1 MTPSD
6 LKLNLHGDV
15 DLAHYQRL
23 AEQARAEAMHALL
36 VAAGRKMKQLAL
48 FCVARVRSLRLTR
61 LLPGTVLR
69 HGH

>member
-1 MTPSD
+1 MTHSH
-6 LKLNLHGDV
+6 LKLNRHGDV
-15 DLAHYQRL
+15 DLVHYQRM
-23 AEQARAEAMHALL
+23 AEQARAEAMHGLL
-36 VAAGRKMKQLAL
+36 VAASRKMKQLAL